1 MPASGS
7 TQCCIVGAGPAGA
20 VLALLLARKGVAV
33 TLLEAHADLDRDFRG
48 DTVHPSTLELID
60 QLGLIDPLLALPH
73 RRMQRLMITT
83 DHGRET
89 LIDLTR
95 LNSKYPYIALM
106 PQAMFLQL
114 LVDEAAKCPQF
125 QFIANANV
133 QEFLRNDRGEI
144 QGVRY
149 DSPDGE
155 THDVRSTIVIGADG
169 RFSRLRKLAG
179 FELRK
184 FSPPMDVLWFRVPR
198 LENDPVDELSGTF
211 FTRGGHLAV
220 VLERPGEEW
229 QIGYVILKGSYHDLK
244 SQGIETLRHDFAAL
258 VLALA
263 DRATALHDFRD
274 VTVLSVEVARIGRWH
289 QPGLLLIGDA
299 AHVMSPVGGI
309 GIQYAVQDAIA
320 AANMLTGPLQTGTV
334 TEADLTRVQQQREP
348 AIRAAQRFQT
358 FVQSQI
364 VAQTLR
370 TDQPFHLPLPVRLI
384 QRLPLLRRLPG
395 QIIGHGFHQ
404 VHWQG

>member
-1 MPASGS
+1 MA
-7 TQCCIVGAGPAGA
+7 TTLKTTCCIVGAGPAGA

-48 DTVHPSTLELID
+48 DTVHPSTLELLD
-60 QLGLIDPLLALPH
+60 QLGLIEPLLALPH

-89 LIDLTR
+89 LIDLSR

-106 PQAMFLQL
+106 PQALFLQL
-114 LVDEAAKCPQF
+114 LVDEAVKCAKF
-125 QFIANANV
+125 QFITSANV
-133 QEFLRNDRGEI
+133 QQLLRDDVGRV
-144 QGVRY
+144 QGVQY
-149 DSPDGE
+149 DSPDGTSHE
-155 THDVRSTIVIGADG
+155 VQAAVVIGADG
-169 RFSRLRKLAG
+169 RFSRLRKLAE
-179 FELRK
+179 FDLQK
-184 FSPPMDVLWFRVPR
+184 FAPPMDILWFRVPR
-198 LENDPVDELSGTF
+198 LATDPAEELSGTF

-244 SQGIETLRHDFAAL
+244 TQGIETLRADFAAL
-258 VLALA
+258 VPALS
-263 DRATALHDFRD
+263 DRTTHLHDFRD
-274 VTVLSVEVARIGRWH
+274 VTVLSVEVARIDRWH
-289 QPGLLLIGDA
+289 RPGLLLIGDA

-320 AANMLTGPLQTGTV
+320 TANILTTPLLNGTV
-334 TEADLTRVQQQREP
+334 HEGHFTKVQQQREP
-348 AIRAAQRFQT
+348 AIRAAQRFQS

-364 VAQTLR
+364 VAQALR
-370 TDQPFHLPLPVRLI
+370 TDQAFHLPLQVRLI